1 MKLNINTVYL
11 YSMVSFHFVT
21 CQVMR
26 KPAFSFRE
34 IQARIGCA
42 IAQVDWRFYLS
53 VPLWLK
59 VLCQCTALC
68 FAWSKTSKAGLLMT
82 WLTSCCT
89 FIVCLLV

>member
-1 MKLNINTVYL
+1 
-11 YSMVSFHFVT
+11 MVSFHFVT

-42 IAQVDWRFYLS
+42 IAQDDWRFYLS

-59 VLCQCTALC
+59 GMRSETLTP
-68 FAWSKTSKAGLLMT
+68 FSKYFEPLGLFYVMWQKSYDL
-82 WLTSCCT
+82 
-89 FIVCLLV
+89 I

>member
-1 MKLNINTVYL
+1 
-11 YSMVSFHFVT
+11 
-21 CQVMR
+21 MR

-42 IAQVDWRFYLS
+42 IAQDDWRFYLS

-82 WLTSCCT
+82 WLTLRGLSEKFVDT
-89 FIVCLLV
+89 LSTTVQEQ